1 MKASKQLAIQ
11 ACSLLQNSARIGI
24 KHGLNK
30 SEKWVGTNYRKPQ
43 NRKGLVG
50 MFSDETN
57 VLPLLTY
64 QERIYQPRETK
75 EGDSGDLRRPK
86 RKVACLFG
94 YSGTGYHGLQVNPPM
109 KTIESELF
117 KAFVMA
123 GAVSHDNSND
133 VRKSSFMRAARTDKG
148 VHAAGNV
155 VSLKMI
161 VEDEDIVE
169 RINWHLPKSIKIWGI
184 TRTNKGFD
192 CKKMCGSRVYEYL
205 IPSYTF
211 LPPRPESFLGKR
223 ITAVNGT
230 SELHPFWQDIEIRV
244 SDLHKSQLPEER
256 LDIVKAIEAKA
267 REAFR
272 ISTELIELVR
282 EAFRLYEGE
291 RNFHN
296 FTIGKQFS
304 NPSAKRF
311 ISSINVSD
319 PKIINGTE
327 WLSIKI
333 HGQSFMLHQIRKM
346 VALVVLVLR
355 TNCPI
360 SRIAETFQESKI
372 NIPKAPALGLL
383 LERPVFD
390 AYNERLQNKFGYDPI
405 SFDPYADIINK
416 FKTEHIYNQIFTQEA
431 EEGVFHLFFDFI
443 DNFTVHDNE
452 TYLDPA
458 RVPSAFDYL
467 TRNGITGNGNL

>member
-1 MKASKQLAIQ
+1 M
-11 ACSLLQNSARIGI
+11 
-24 KHGLNK
+24 
-30 SEKWVGTNYRKPQ
+30 
-43 NRKGLVG
+43 
-50 MFSDETN
+50 
-57 VLPLLTY
+57 
-64 QERIYQPRETK
+64 
-75 EGDSGDLRRPK
+75 
-86 RKVACLFG
+86 FG

-117 KAFVMA
+117 KAFVKA
-123 GAVSHDNSND
+123 GAVSHDNSD
-133 VRKSSFMRAARTDKG
+133 DLRKSSFMRAARTDKG

-169 RINWHLPKSIKIWGI
+169 RINSHLPESIRIWGI

-223 ITAVNGT
+223 ITAVNGA
-230 SELHPFWQDIEIRV
+230 SELHPFWQNIETRV
-244 SDLHKSQLPEER
+244 SDLDKSQFSNEL
-256 LDIVKAIEAKA
+256 LQNVKTIEANA

-272 ISTELIELVR
+272 ISPELMERVR

-296 FTIGKQFS
+296 FTLSKHFS
-304 NPSAKRF
+304 DPSAKRF

-327 WLSIKI
+327 WLSIKL

-346 VALVVLVLR
+346 VALVILVLR
-355 TNCPI
+355 TNCPM
-360 SRIAETFQESKI
+360 SRIVETFQEPKI

-405 SFDPYADIINK
+405 SFDPYADQIDK
-416 FKTEHIYNQIFTQEA
+416 FKTENIYNQIFTQES
-431 EEGVFHLFFDFI
+431 EEHVFHQFFDFI
-443 DNFTVHDNE
+443 DNFTFRVNE
-452 TYLDPA
+452 TQTDPTN
-458 RVPSAFDYL
+458 VSSAFDYL
-467 TRNGITGNGNL
+467 TRKGIEGTRDL